1 MPRSLTLIILL
12 TLLSPSQLV
21 PQTNK
26 PPERA
31 MEPHPEDGA
40 SIDSIIKALYDVI
53 SGPAGEKRDLDRFRA
68 LFVPDSHLIPMVP
81 GATGGME
88 ARVLTP
94 ESFIER
100 SQQRTATEGFW
111 EREVARRTE
120 QFAHIAH
127 VFTTYESRR
136 QQDGQPFARGINSI
150 QLMNDGR
157 RWWIV
162 NIIWEAERPGSEL
175 PQKYLQT
182 PR

>member
-1 MPRSLTLIILL
+1 MPRSLASIILL

-26 PPERA
+26 PPEKVMA
-31 MEPHPEDGA
+31 AHTEDGA

-53 SGPAGEKRDLDRFRA
+53 SGPAGEKRYWDSFRA
-68 LFVPDSHLIPMVP
+68 LFV
-81 GATGGME
+81 
-88 ARVLTP
+88 
-94 ESFIER
+94 FIDR

-136 QQDGQPFARGINSI
+136 QLEGQPFARGINSI
-150 QLMNDGR
+150 QLTNDGR